1 MVTRGDIWWH
11 EHPDETRRPYLVL
24 HRNEV
29 IPVLN
34 QLLAAPLTRTR
45 RGIPTEVDLDPSD
58 GVPERCVVSLDNLRL
73 VRPSLLTERL
83 TSLEPARMH
92 QVCTALHH
100 AIAC

>member
-1 MVTRGDIWWH
+1 MVNRGEIWWH
-11 EHPDETRRPYLVL
+11 EHPHESRRPYLVL
-24 HRNEV
+24 HRNEA

-58 GVPERCVVSLDNLRL
+58 GVPEHCVISLDNLRL
-73 VRPSLLTERL
+73 VRPALLTERL
-83 TSLEPARMH
+83 TTLGAARLH
-92 QVCTALHH
+92 DVCTALRH